1 MSNWIINGQ
10 DSPNYIPNY
19 SAPQNFDINTTA
31 SDVIPA
37 GAAGRVASI
46 SVTSDSSIIWVAF
59 GMDVQPGV
67 FWHVKLPPGYNNNNF
82 QISAQKVSMACDTGK
97 TAKVSIGVAG

>member
-1 MSNWIINGQ
+1 MSNWIINGV

-19 SAPQNFDINTTA
+19 SAPQIVNINTTA
-31 SDVIPA
+31 ADVIPA

-59 GMDVQPGV
+59 GLDVQPGV
-67 FWHVKLPPGYNNNNF
+67 FWHVKLPPGYNNNDF
-82 QISAQKVSMACDTGK
+82 KISAQKISMATEAG
-97 TAKVSIGVAG
+97 TAKVSIGVTS